1 MVGLMP
7 QPQEQMSPPQGQ
19 QGVAPEAGYEGDP
32 NVTPEEQAAY
42 ERFVDNG
49 LKIIANEKM
58 APHILKR
65 IQEAE
70 QPAEGLA
77 AASVNIIVRLEQSA
91 QENGRQLDPAIL
103 LHGGQELLEAIANMA
118 TAFDVHAFT
127 EKEIESALYI
137 AMDQYG
143 TQAVANGTLNKD
155 ALSEDVSMLQEADQ
169 SGNLDGLFGQGFTE
183 HANGL
188 GQEQAA
194 RG

>member
-77 AASVNIIVRLEQSA
+77 AASDSA
-91 QENGRQLDPAIL
+91 EDHQALAKTING
-103 LHGGQELLEAIANMA
+103 
-118 TAFDVHAFT
+118 
-127 EKEIESALYI
+127 
-137 AMDQYG
+137 
-143 TQAVANGTLNKD
+143 
-155 ALSEDVSMLQEADQ
+155 
-169 SGNLDGLFGQGFTE
+169 
-183 HANGL
+183 
-188 GQEQAA
+188 
-194 RG
+194 